1 MDVKGAAQAAAP
13 RAKGSTMLSDQ
24 GDHVV
29 EGARHL
35 SPYLGERMRS
45 VKMLGKP
52 AFVRELMPDDLRIEV
67 ERLTA
72 DDATELGLGG
82 GCGPGSQP
90 TNGPRHA
97 LAMAPRAPAQS
108 L

>member
-1 MDVKGAAQAAAP
+1 MERTKRP
-13 RAKGSTMLSDQ
+13 HRAKGFTMLSDQ
-24 GDHVV
+24 GDRVV

-45 VKMLGKP
+45 VKMLGKS
-52 AFVRELMPDDLRIEV
+52 AFVRELMPEDLRIEV

-72 DDATELGLGG
+72 DEATELAGFLAGA
-82 GCGPGSQP
+82 
-90 TNGPRHA
+90 NGPRHA
-97 LAMAPRAPAQS
+97 LAMAPRAPAHW